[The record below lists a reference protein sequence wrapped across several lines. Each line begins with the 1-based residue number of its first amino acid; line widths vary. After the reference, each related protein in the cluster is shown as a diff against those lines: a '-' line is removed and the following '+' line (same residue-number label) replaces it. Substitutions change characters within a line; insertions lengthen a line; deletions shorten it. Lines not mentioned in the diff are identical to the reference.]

1 MGGAGARL
9 SPALREARAT
19 AEVRLLSA
27 ARDRR
32 AGVAGLGLEP
42 RAQPGRGRG
51 CDLRH
56 RDRPAPERAA
66 AVGPGSG
73 GRDRRLLDRV
83 LPRQGRRRLALE
95 PAAPRGR
102 SEEHTYEL
110 LALMPNQL

>member
-9 SPALREARAT
+9 PQALREARAA

-66 AVGPGSG
+66 
-73 GRDRRLLDRV
+73 
-83 LPRQGRRRLALE
+83 
-95 PAAPRGR
+95 R
-102 SEEHTYEL
+102 SEEHTSEL
-110 LALMPNQL
+110 QSLMRISSAVFCLKKKTTHTTHTGEAHNKQTQLT

>member
-9 SPALREARAT
+9 PQALREACAA

-51 CDLRH
+51 YDLRH

-73 GRDRRLLDRV
+73 GR
-83 LPRQGRRRLALE
+83 
-95 PAAPRGR
+95 R
-102 SEEHTYEL
+102 SEEHPSEL
-110 LALMPNQL
+110 QSLMRTSYAVFCLTKKKNVPPDITIE

>member
-9 SPALREARAT
+9 SPTLREARAT

-32 AGVAGLGLEP
+32 AGLAGLGLEP

-73 GRDRRLLDRV
+73 GRDRRL
-83 LPRQGRRRLALE
+83 
-95 PAAPRGR
+95 R
-102 SEEHTYEL
+102 SEEHTSEL
-110 LALMPNQL
+110 QSLMRLSYAVLCSNKKQDPTH